1 MPDPGTSPSES
12 RSVIDRVAD
21 LLLAFDGATEPVALA
36 ELARRV
42 GLPKATVLRQVRA
55 LAARGLMQAQGKG
68 WNLGPEIGRLGA
80 LYRRQAGLGGQIEPV
95 LRALVRETGES
106 ASYYIATPQG
116 RLCLHRVD
124 SPQAVREHVME
135 GDVLPMGQGAAGRM
149 LTSFRPDLPDD
160 PVSAMARRH
169 LVLTLAGDRDPMI
182 AGVAAPVFGA
192 EGLAGVVTV
201 AGPRPRFDGVALDA
215 AALLVRA
222 AGRELTRAL
231 CGPVARFDAQI
242 QPQTAPEGVSA

>member
-1 MPDPGTSPSES
+1 MPDSGTSPSES

-21 LLLAFDGATEPVALA
+21 LLLAFDGTPEPLTLA

-42 GLPKATVLRQVRA
+42 GLPKATVLRLNRA
-55 LAARGLMQAQGKG
+55 LAARGLMQTQGKG
-68 WNLGPEIGRLGA
+68 WSLGPEIGRLGA

-124 SPQAVREHVME
+124 SPQAIREHVLE
-135 GDVLPMGQGAAGRM
+135 GDLLPLGRGAAGRM
-149 LTSFRPDLPDD
+149 LLAFQPDAPDD
-160 PVSAMARRH
+160 PLSVTARQH

-192 EGLAGVVTV
+192 DGLAGVVTV
-201 AGPRPRFDGVALDA
+201 AGPRPRFDGTALDA
-215 AALLVRA
+215 AAPLVRA

-231 CGPVARFDAQI
+231 CGPVARFDAQFATAAT
-242 QPQTAPEGVSA
+242 PQEISA